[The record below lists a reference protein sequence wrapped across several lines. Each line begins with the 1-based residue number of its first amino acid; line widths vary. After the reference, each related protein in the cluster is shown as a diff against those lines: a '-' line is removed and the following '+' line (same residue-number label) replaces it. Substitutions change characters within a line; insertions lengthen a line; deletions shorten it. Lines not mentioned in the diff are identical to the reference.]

1 MIKRTQ
7 ASQINHNTAFNL
19 LFQLHANATIELSM
33 SHTNF
38 LLFST
43 RFFFT
48 FCKANGELPLSSYT
62 YVTCWHLLLLILL
75 ILHPLCCYYIY
86 YYYFSVCV
94 SARARLKSYLFA
106 FQFCVRFTWLSG
118 QHLWIQ
124 CSTHGLSFS
133 PIPNTRTNRTHFHTK
148 SRYIKQLLNACHA
161 KNTSPLCIV
170 CAISLSVSACFR
182 YHIHR
187 HIRAHYWVW

>member
-86 YYYFSVCV
+86 YNYCSVCV
-94 SARARLKSYLFA
+94 SARAPEKLFIC
-106 FQFCVRFTWLSG
+106 FSILCSVHLVVRAAPVNTMQYSWLI
-118 QHLWIQ
+118 L
-124 CSTHGLSFS
+124 LSHS
-133 PIPNTRTNRTHFHTK
+133 KHAYTPHTFPYK
-148 SRYIKQLLNACHA
+148 E
-161 KNTSPLCIV
+161 
-170 CAISLSVSACFR
+170 SL
-182 YHIHR
+182 H
-187 HIRAHYWVW
+187 